1 MPDDKDKSSS
11 SDERL
16 DATTLESAATKSISE
31 KTWEDDD
38 DWMEDPSGINP
49 GC

>member
-1 MPDDKDKSSS
+1 MAEDKEKDTA
-11 SDERL
+11 ENQE
-16 DATTLESAATKSISE
+16 TIKSISE

>member
-1 MPDDKDKSSS
+1 MPDDKDKISS

-16 DATTLESAATKSISE
+16 DAASESAATKSISE